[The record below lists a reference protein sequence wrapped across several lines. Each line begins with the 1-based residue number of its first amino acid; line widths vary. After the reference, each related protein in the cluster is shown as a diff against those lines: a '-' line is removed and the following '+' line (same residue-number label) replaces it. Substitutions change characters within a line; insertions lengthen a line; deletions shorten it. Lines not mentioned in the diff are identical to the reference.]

1 MKISTAP
8 STGDELWE
16 MLPMG
21 PRRALAQAAAS
32 EFGKRGYHATTTR
45 HIAEHVG
52 MSPAGLYVH
61 YASKAE
67 LLFTISRIGH
77 ESVLAES
84 LAAVEG
90 ISAPAERVHALV
102 RAFTIW
108 HAVNHNLA
116 RVIQYEL
123 RSLEP
128 EHYKVVAAIRRR
140 TEAFAAEEF
149 RPLAGDAEALR
160 MHTIAILSLGID
172 VARWYSPGRSPDP
185 EELGRAY
192 ADMVGQMLR
201 R

>member
-1 MKISTAP
+1 MAS
-8 STGDELWE
+8 D
-16 MLPMG
+16 LPAG
-21 PRRALAQAAAS
+21 PRWALAQAAAS

-61 YASKAE
+61 YPSKAD

-77 ESVLAES
+77 ESVFNES
-84 LAAVEG
+84 AASLKG
-90 ISAPAERVHALV
+90 ISSPIDRVDALV

-128 EHYKVVAAIRRR
+128 EHYKIIAAIRRR
-140 TEAFAAEEF
+140 TEALAAEEF
-149 RPLAGDAEALR
+149 RPFVTDPNKLR
-160 MHTIAILSLGID
+160 IHTMAIMSLGID
-172 VARWYSPGRSPDP
+172 VARWYNPDHSPGPQI
-185 EELGRAY
+185 LGDTY
-192 ADMVGQMLR
+192 AKLVGGLLR
-201 R
+201 